1 MNNNIEEDKRL
12 VQLVQ
17 EGSEFAYNKL
27 FEKYHSKLLTMLSR
41 YIGDP
46 HTAEDVV
53 QDSFIKAFKAI
64 DSFRGD
70 SAFYTWLYR
79 IGINTAKNH
88 MGSKRNKVTTTADFH
103 GEDEGMLNSSPHLQD
118 FNTPEGILM
127 SKQVAHLVSK
137 ATDNLQP
144 ELNQAITMREVEGKS
159 YAEIAEVMNCPIGTV
174 RSRIFRARETIASE
188 LRPALD
194 PGVQGRWQ

>member
-137 ATDNLQP
+137 AT
-144 ELNQAITMREVEGKS
+144 EGKS

-194 PGVQGRWQ
+194 PGIQGRWQ